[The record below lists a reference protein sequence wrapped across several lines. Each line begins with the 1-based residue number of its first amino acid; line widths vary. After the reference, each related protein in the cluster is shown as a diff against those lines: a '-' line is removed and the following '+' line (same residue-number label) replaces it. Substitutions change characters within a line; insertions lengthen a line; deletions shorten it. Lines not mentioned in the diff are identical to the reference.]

1 MLLSI
6 WILTGLTFLIGC
18 ATGICCLRKRTSF
31 PDTRTGY
38 HMAKAMRDKESWEKA
53 NRAAGLLGIFG
64 SIAGFLVIPAL
75 LLWLSVPLTNILLC
89 YFFIVILFLVMILWI
104 PLLLLKRPNGK
115 DS

>member
-1 MLLSI
+1 MI
-6 WILTGLTFLIGC
+6 EITIG
-18 ATGICCLRKRTSF
+18 
-31 PDTRTGY
+31 
-38 HMAKAMRDKESWEKA
+38 KAMRDKESWEKA